1 MQGVTSVI
9 PGIEGWIIGTLMLV
23 VGSLSGVIVWMQKR
37 ADKIYGYRLAE
48 RDTANAALNAAA
60 SAQQAQA
67 SASRER
73 NQLQE
78 ELTETINALAASIS
92 LFIER
97 QTIHQTHF
105 VADQSKMTT
114 VIEAIAD
121 AMRNSALQTTGLKD
135 KIDTLLSQ
143 VPGMTKELKDA
154 IKELVEDVQAASHR
168 RRS

>member
-1 MQGVTSVI
+1 MGAV
-9 PGIEGWIIGTLMLV
+9 PGLEPLAAWIVGTLLFA
-23 VGSLSGVIVWMQKR
+23 LSGAIGAIVWMQKR

-60 SAQQAQA
+60 SAQLAQA
-67 SASRER
+67 AASRER

-78 ELTETINALAASIS
+78 ELTETINALATSIS

-105 VADQSKMTT
+105 IADQSKMTV
-114 VIEAIAD
+114 VIEAIAE

-135 KIDTLLSQ
+135 KVDTLLQQ

-154 IKELVEDVQAASHR
+154 IKELVEDIQAASVR
-168 RRS
+168 RRQ